1 MAEHLQ
7 RRIENHTRTRPPHDL
22 PHALT
27 LLGRIAVTGTTL
39 ARWLL
44 VLPSAMIQA
53 VLTIVGQRTVFL
65 GRLLLMK
72 TMTAIEPDHK
82 RNRTL
87 LPVYDFSHNAVRF
100 DE

>member
-7 RRIENHTRTRPPHDL
+7 RSIENHTRTRPPHDL

-39 ARWLL
+39 ARRLL

-53 VLTIVGQRTVFL
+53 VLTIVDQRTIFL
-65 GRLLLMK
+65 RWLLLMK
-72 TMTAIEPDHK
+72 MVTAIETDHK

-87 LPVYDFSHNAVRF
+87 LPIYDFSHNAVRF
-100 DE
+100 C

>member
-7 RRIENHTRTRPPHDL
+7 RSIENHTRTRPPHDL
-22 PHALT
+22 PHTLT

-39 ARWLL
+39 ARRLL

-53 VLTIVGQRTVFL
+53 VLTIVDQRTIFL
-65 GRLLLMK
+65 RWLLLMK
-72 TMTAIEPDHK
+72 MVTAIETDHK

-87 LPVYDFSHNAVRF
+87 LPIYDFSHNAVRF
-100 DE
+100 C

>member
-22 PHALT
+22 PYTLT

-39 ARWLL
+39 ARRLL

-53 VLTIVGQRTVFL
+53 VLTIVDQRTIFL
-65 GRLLLMK
+65 RWLLLMK
-72 TMTAIEPDHK
+72 PVTAIETDHK

-87 LPVYDFSHNAVRF
+87 LPIYDFSHNAVRF
-100 DE
+100 C

>member
-7 RRIENHTRTRPPHDL
+7 RRIENHAGTRPPHNL
-22 PHALT
+22 THTLT
-27 LLGRIAVTGTTL
+27 LGRRIAVTGTML
-39 ARWLL
+39 ARRLL

-53 VLTIVGQRTVFL
+53 ALTIVGQRTVFL

-72 TMTAIEPDHK
+72 TMAAIEPDHK

>member
-1 MAEHLQ
+1 
-7 RRIENHTRTRPPHDL
+7 
-22 PHALT
+22 
-27 LLGRIAVTGTTL
+27 
-39 ARWLL
+39 
-44 VLPSAMIQA
+44 MIQA
-53 VLTIVGQRTVFL
+53 ALTIVGQRTVFL